1 MKTTVF
7 TPNIRKVG
15 QKEVTL
21 PIELIKRRNNEQK
34 TNNMLTIQ
42 LIREETERVVKG
54 LEKKNFSG
62 AREAIDQ
69 VLSIDKLRRETQQR
83 LDTNLSE
90 AKKLAAEIGKLMK
103 QGQRD
108 EAEQVKATV
117 AQLKETNKQLE
128 QDKANAEHDLTT
140 LLCQIPNIPYDEVPE
155 GKAAEDNHVVKS
167 NLKECD
173 GTDTVGNWTCNPT
186 NGEAKLPHWELAK
199 KYNLID
205 FDLGV
210 KITGAGF
217 PVYIGQG
224 ARLQRALINFFLD
237 EARKSGYTELMPP
250 TVVNAASGYG
260 TGQLP
265 DKEGQMYHCEVDDFY
280 LIPTAEVPVTN
291 IYRDVILDEK
301 DLPIKNC
308 AYTECFRREA
318 GSYGKDVRG
327 LNRLHEFSKIEIV
340 RIDTPEHSKESH
352 KEMLEHVE
360 GLLKK
365 LELPYRIL
373 LLCGGDQ
380 SFTSAICYDFEVY
393 SEAQQ
398 RWLEVS
404 SVSNFD
410 TYQANR
416 LKCRY
421 RRSSD
426 KKTELCHTLNGSA
439 LALPRIVASILEN
452 NQTPEGIRV
461 PKCLVPYCGF
471 ELIDGKH

>member
-1 MKTTVF
+1 
-7 TPNIRKVG
+7 
-15 QKEVTL
+15 
-21 PIELIKRRNNEQK
+21 
-34 TNNMLTIQ
+34 MLTLK
-42 LIREETERVVKG
+42 LITEETEKVIKG
-54 LEKKNFSG
+54 LEKKNFKG
-62 AREAIDQ
+62 AAEAVEKAIAID
-69 VLSIDKLRRETQQR
+69 KERRDAQTQ
-83 LDTNLSE
+83 LDATLAES
-90 AKKLAAEIGKLMK
+90 KKYAAEIGKLMK
-103 QGQRD
+103 QGMKD
-108 EAEQVKATV
+108 EADAAKAEV
-117 AQLKETNKQLE
+117 AKLKAKAAELE
-128 QDKANAEHDLTT
+128 QKKAEAETQLTAH
-140 LLCQIPNIPYDEVPE
+140 LCTMPNIPYDEVPE
-155 GKAAEDNHVVKS
+155 GHCAEDNWVVKS
-167 NLKECD
+167 NLKECVE
-173 GTDTVGNWTCNPT
+173 GVDTVGNWNCNPA
-186 NGEAKLPHWELAK
+186 NDEAKLPHWELAK

-217 PVYIGQG
+217 PVYTGKG
-224 ARLQRALINFFLD
+224 AQLQRALINFFLS
-237 EARKSGYTELMPP
+237 EANKAGYTEIMPP
-250 TVVNAASGYG
+250 TVVNQASGYG

-265 DKEGQMYHCEVDDFY
+265 DKEGQMYHCEIDDLY

-308 AYTECFRREA
+308 AYTQCFRREA

-340 RIDTPEHSKESH
+340 RIDTPEHSAESH
-352 KEMLEHVE
+352 KEMLAHVE
-360 GLLKK
+360 GLLQK

-373 LLCGGDQ
+373 RLCGGDQ

-393 SEAQQ
+393 SEAQG

-421 RRSSD
+421 RNAD
-426 KKTELCHTLNGSA
+426 KKVQLCHTLNGSA

-452 NQTPEGIRV
+452 FQTENGIRM
-461 PKCLVPYCGF
+461 PKALVPFTGF
-471 ELIDGKH
+471 EYID

>member
-1 MKTTVF
+1 
-7 TPNIRKVG
+7 
-15 QKEVTL
+15 
-21 PIELIKRRNNEQK
+21 
-34 TNNMLTIQ
+34 MLTLK
-42 LIREETERVVKG
+42 LINEETERVIAG
-54 LEKKNFSG
+54 LEKKHFKG
-62 AREAIDQ
+62 AKEAIENVQSIDRIRREA
-69 VLSIDKLRRETQQR
+69 QQA
-83 LDTNLSE
+83 LDANKQE
-90 AKKLAAEIGKLMK
+90 ANQLAKQIGQLMK
-103 QGQRD
+103 NGQKE
-108 EAEQVKATV
+108 EAEAVKVKV
-117 AQLKETNKQLE
+117 AELKDDARTLRAKQEQAE
-128 QDKANAEHDLTT
+128 QDLVTA
-140 LLCQIPNIPYDEVPE
+140 LCQIPNIPYPEVPE
-155 GKAAEDNHVVKS
+155 GMSAEDNWVVKS
-167 NLKECD
+167 NLKECVIGVD
-173 GTDTVGNWTCNPT
+173 KVGNWNVNPE
-186 NGEAKLPHWELAK
+186 NVEAKLPHWELAK

-217 PVYIGQG
+217 PVYIGKG
-224 ARLQRALINFFLD
+224 AQLQRALINFFLA
-237 EARKSGYTELMPP
+237 EANKSGYTEIMPP
-250 TVVNAASGYG
+250 TVVNQASGYG

-265 DKEGQMYHCEVDDFY
+265 DKEGQMYHCDIDDLY

-301 DLPIKNC
+301 ELPIKNC
-308 AYTECFRREA
+308 AYTQCFRREA

-340 RIDTPEHSKESH
+340 RIDTPEHSAESH

-373 LLCGGDQ
+373 RLCGGDA
-380 SFTSAICYDFEVY
+380 SFTSAVCYDFEVF

-410 TYQANR
+410 NYQANR

-421 RRSSD
+421 RNTET

-439 LALPRIVASILEN
+439 LALPRILASILEN
-452 NQTPEGIRV
+452 NQTAEGIRV
-461 PKCLVPYCGF
+461 PKALVQYCGF
-471 ELIDGKH
+471 DIIK